1 MHSLNDSGIRPKP
14 GQDRDRVDRWLT
26 VALILSVALVFAAY
40 AMRFLEL
47 ATGKPRF
54 WGHGLL
60 GHSGMAPYF
69 WNSLALAA
77 FAFRTTHRQRALRSQ
92 NRLAH
97 PGILGWSLAWFVGL
111 TILMAL
117 AAFTRLRSSSWF
129 NVGMTVFIVLGFS
142 AMAILVQRRCRAQG
156 FRYSARQKI
165 LLILMLIVAV
175 VGILVPIIQAQWMR

>member
-1 MHSLNDSGIRPKP
+1 MHSLNDSGIRPEP

-26 VALILSVALVFAAY
+26 VALILSVALVFAAF

-47 ATGKPRF
+47 AIGKPRF

-60 GHSGMAPYF
+60 DHSGMVPYF
-69 WNSLALAA
+69 WSSLALVA

-97 PGILGWSLAWFVGL
+97 PGIPGWSLAWVVGL
-111 TILMAL
+111 AVFMAID
-117 AAFTRLRSSSWF
+117 AFTRLRSSPWF

-142 AMAILVQRRCRAQG
+142 AMAILVQRRRRAQG
-156 FRYSARQKI
+156 FRYSARQKA
-165 LLILMLIVAV
+165 LLILMVVVAV
-175 VGILVPIIQAQWMR
+175 VGILFPIIQAEWMR